1 MLRPIPINRKEKY
14 TSLKR
19 VMHIGGRR
27 IKDGYTALLFQKTLE
42 DPPKEELGSLEIVGV
57 CWLLM

>member
-1 MLRPIPINRKEKY
+1 
-14 TSLKR
+14 
-19 VMHIGGRR
+19 MHIGGRR

-42 DPPKEELGSLEIVGV
+42 EPPKEELGSLEIVGV